1 MTLYGYARVS
11 VREPEDKN
19 LDLQVE
25 RLAAPAAPWEISVEL
40 GTVMVGEAVSE
51 TGVSSSLVSR
61 LFPLV
66 FGQCFALFHTVFG

>member
-1 MTLYGYARVS
+1 MKKPGFWLVGEYSSETGES
-11 VREPEDKN
+11 
-19 LDLQVE
+19 
-25 RLAAPAAPWEISVEL
+25 IEL

-66 FGQCFALFHTVFG
+66 FGQCFALFHTG

>member
-25 RLAAPAAPWEISVEL
+25 RFTHHVHILEMNGESYRLKRSREASTSQPSV
-40 GTVMVGEAVSE
+40 V
-51 TGVSSSLVSR
+51 
-61 LFPLV
+61 
-66 FGQCFALFHTVFG
+66 